1 MTRLLQTT
9 ACALLAGVIGVTA
22 TAAPLCPQFLSPD
35 AMPSKYRRLAPV
47 FSGAPSDWII
57 ARDQL
62 KGGYV
67 PGVEA
72 MSLIAQVVEE
82 FEARGTRL
90 AILMA
95 PPRPVVAGK
104 EALMRVS
111 AGTAEYDT
119 DAMAAAFSEMVTAV
133 QGTGAIMPDLAR
145 LALSDADVREAFYF
159 RHDTHWTPMG
169 AARSAEVLADLVA
182 ERLPG
187 VFPKAG
193 HAHAAVA
200 EGGPE
205 IAEEGSLAVMANK
218 VCGAKV
224 PPVTVPVPVFPD
236 TGGSLLGDVP
246 ELPRVALAGSSF
258 SDRYKRDHYRVA
270 DALAGALGAE
280 VANYSVSGGGA
291 IGALESLVL
300 SGELERQ
307 RFDLVVWEIPYTQG
321 FRSVGMLRQLLGA
334 LRYEAG
340 GGLADR
346 RPLDASGKT
355 KISVLAA
362 RPDLLV
368 LNLPDSTAERVSVD
382 IRDASGKKR
391 TLKLVRKRRIQSD
404 MRSDTWVVSLRD
416 LPAGAVD
423 SLTVRYNPDE
433 VSPAA
438 SLTMRF

>member
-1 MTRLLQTT
+1 
-9 ACALLAGVIGVTA
+9 
-22 TAAPLCPQFLSPD
+22 
-35 AMPSKYRRLAPV
+35 
-47 FSGAPSDWII
+47 
-57 ARDQL
+57 
-62 KGGYV
+62 
-67 PGVEA
+67 
-72 MSLIAQVVEE
+72 
-82 FEARGTRL
+82 
-90 AILMA
+90 
-95 PPRPVVAGK
+95 
-104 EALMRVS
+104 MRVS
-111 AGTAEYDT
+111 AVTAEYDT

-133 QGTGAIMPDLAR
+133 QDTGAIMPDLAR
-145 LALSDADVREAFYF
+145 LALSDADLREAFYF

-169 AARSAEVLADLVA
+169 AARSAEALADLVA

-200 EGGPE
+200 KGGPE
-205 IAEEGSLAVMANK
+205 IEEEGSLAKMANK

-236 TGGSLLGDVP
+236 TGGSLLGDAP

-334 LRYEAG
+334 LRLRGGRWTGGPAPSRCLRKDEDQRAG
-340 GGLADR
+340 G
-346 RPLDASGKT
+346 P
-355 KISVLAA
+355 A
-362 RPDLLV
+362 RP
-368 LNLPDSTAERVSVD
+368 
-382 IRDASGKKR
+382 SGA
-391 TLKLVRKRRIQSD
+391 Q
-404 MRSDTWVVSLRD
+404 
-416 LPAGAVD
+416 PAGQH
-423 SLTVRYNPDE
+423 SREGERRHPRTH
-433 VSPAA
+433 PARSA
-438 SLTMRF
+438 RSSSSANAGSRAICGPTRGSSACAIFPPVPSTP